1 MFSKTGKEIAT
12 YIDGGFFKLKLTKS
26 LSLCYAQFVPKFIA
40 EVLARC
46 FLLTIL
52 EQIYRKNSFFKIA
65 NLKGFSNFKV
75 NMFLSGS

>member
-12 YIDGGFFKLKLTKS
+12 NILGCFFKLKMLKT

-40 EVLARC
+40 EVVCVC

-52 EQIYRKNSFFKIA
+52 EQIFRKNTLFKIA
-65 NLKGFSNFKV
+65 NLKGFKNFKV
-75 NMFLSGS
+75 NKLLTGS

>member
-12 YIDGGFFKLKLTKS
+12 YIFGGFFKLKLIKS

-40 EVLARC
+40 EVSARC

-52 EQIYRKNSFFKIA
+52 EQIFRKNNIFKKA

-75 NMFLSGS
+75 NKLL